1 MYIEIRTYELVL
13 GTREACIRHVQGRLV
28 PILSHAPGFRAFSL
42 VEAGDNNVTFIITF
56 HKQGDARASAHLTR
70 NWIAEHAD
78 FMQEVTTVAA
88 GELRVQNK
96 PVRVP
101 PTIRY
106 EEELLGLFG
115 YAQ

>member
-1 MYIEIRTYELVL
+1 MYREIRTYELLL
-13 GTREACIRHVQGRLV
+13 GTREECIQHVQERLV
-28 PILSHAPGFRAFSL
+28 PLLSHVPGFRDFSL
-42 VEAGDNNVTFIITF
+42 VEIGDNHVTFIITF
-56 HKQGDARASAHLTR
+56 HTQGDARAPAQLMRS
-70 NWIAEHAD
+70 WIAEHAD
-78 FMQEVTTVAA
+78 FMQEVTQVAA
-88 GELRVQNK
+88 GELRVLGE